1 MEQRHRRGIR
11 SFVCRTGRMTD
22 GQQQAYAANWPRY
35 GVAAEGGVLEF
46 SSLFAQ
52 QAPVILEIGFGMG
65 HSLAAMALANPQLNY
80 LGVEVHRPG
89 VGSLLAEVA
98 QHNLTNIR
106 LFHGDAVPFLL
117 HRIPEH
123 SLAGVQIFF
132 PDPWHKTRHHKRR
145 LIQPEFVSLLHRKLQ
160 TGGFVHLATDWQE
173 YAIHMMRVLSA
184 DAGFSNRAGPGSY
197 LAEAPWRP
205 ATKFERRGQALGHG
219 VWDLYFTAQQLPKI
233 DVK

>member
-1 MEQRHRRGIR
+1 MEQQHRRGIR
-11 SFVCRTGRMTD
+11 SFVCRTGRMTA

-35 GVAAEGGVLEF
+35 GVEPGAAPLDF

-52 QAPVILEIGFGMG
+52 PAPVVIEIGFGMG

-80 LGVEVHRPG
+80 IGVEVHRPG

-98 QHNLTNIR
+98 QKNLPNIR
-106 LFHGDAVPFLL
+106 LVHGDAVPLL
-117 HRIPEH
+117 THRIADH

-145 LIQPEFVSLLHRKLQ
+145 LIQPEFVNLLQRKLQ
-160 TGGFVHLATDWQE
+160 QGGFVHLATDWHP
-173 YAIHMMRVLSA
+173 YAIHMMQVLSETP
-184 DAGFSNRAGPGSY
+184 GFVNVAGPGQFV
-197 LAEAPWRP
+197 AQADWRP

-219 VWDLYFTAQQLPKI
+219 VWDLYFTTTDVPKI
-233 DVK
+233 DV